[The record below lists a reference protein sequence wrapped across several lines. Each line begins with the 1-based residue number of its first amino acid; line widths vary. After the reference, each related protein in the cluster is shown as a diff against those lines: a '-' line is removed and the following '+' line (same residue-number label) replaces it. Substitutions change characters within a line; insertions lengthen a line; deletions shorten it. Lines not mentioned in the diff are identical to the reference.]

1 MDQYLKQ
8 FTVSLAGLFQKT
20 GLLPKWAQISG
31 EVLSLLLLFAV
42 SYLIFRLTWSV
53 MKKIL
58 IPVFR
63 RSKNQFDDL
72 LVKHRLFRR
81 ISYLVPTLIL
91 YYFIQDSV
99 YNFPVLVSVIRRLL
113 EVSFVVIVILI
124 VDSLLSTLN
133 DFYSRYEFSK
143 DHPITGLVQI
153 IKIILYFF
161 GVLFAVATLF
171 HRDLGSLFVGLG
183 TLSAVLMLIFRDPI
197 LGFVGGLQ
205 LTFNKMIRIGDWISM
220 PQYHADGTVLEITLT
235 TIKIQN
241 WDKTIVTVPTYSL
254 VTNSFQNWRGMEE
267 SGGRRIKRSVNID
280 MDSVHY
286 VTPQEL
292 EKFRKI
298 KVLRPYLDKK
308 EKEIEEYN
316 KKLDVDPSVVVNGRR
331 QTNLGIFRAYLKAY
345 LHNRDDIRDDMT
357 FLVRQLPPTEKGIPI
372 EVYVFTKT
380 TAWAVYEDIQ
390 ADIFDHILAGMH
402 EFGLRAYQF
411 PKSGDFDRLMSHIQ
425 NS

>member
-8 FTVSLAGLFQKT
+8 FTVSLAGLFQKA
-20 GLLPKWAQISG
+20 GLLPKWAQISS
-31 EVLSLLLLFAV
+31 ETVSLLLLFVV
-42 SYLIFRLTWSV
+42 SYLIFRLTWSG

-72 LVKHRLFRR
+72 LIKHRLFRR

-133 DFYSRYEFSK
+133 DFYNRYEFSK

-153 IKIILYFF
+153 VKIILYFF
-161 GVLFAVATLF
+161 GLLFAVATLF
-171 HRDLGSLFVGLG
+171 HRDLNSLFVGLG

-298 KVLRPYLDKK
+298 KVLKPYLDKK
-308 EKEIEEYN
+308 EREIEEYN
-316 KKLDVDPSVVVNGRR
+316 KKLNVDPSVVVNGRR

-390 ADIFDHILAGMH
+390 ADIFDHILAGMR

-411 PKSGDFDRLMSHIQ
+411 PKSVDFDRLMSHVQ